1 MSDMMRYRGKR
12 ALVTG
17 LSLEPGHVYKIDPL
31 ERKYGREGFW
41 VEITDGES
49 RCTRPYDNADAF
61 LASWFCALC
70 GCSYVSTCFWSTEH
84 LHSFV

>member
-41 VEITDGES
+41 VEITMAS
-49 RCTRPYDNADAF
+49 RA
-61 LASWFCALC
+61 ALVPTTMPMRFSLV
-70 GCSYVSTCFWSTEH
+70 GKWPS
-84 LHSFV
+84 LP

>member
-1 MSDMMRYRGKR
+1 MSDMMRYCGKR

-61 LASWFCALC
+61 LANWEMAEPPVNVVLNLPSN
-70 GCSYVSTCFWSTEH
+70 GR
-84 LHSFV
+84 